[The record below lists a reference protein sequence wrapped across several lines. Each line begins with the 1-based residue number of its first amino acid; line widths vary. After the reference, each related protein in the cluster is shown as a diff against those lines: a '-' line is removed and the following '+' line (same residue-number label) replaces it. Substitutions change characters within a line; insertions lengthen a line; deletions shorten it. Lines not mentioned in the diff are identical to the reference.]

1 MCKKILTNWNS
12 DVKLKDV
19 CGWKLFPFVKIENN
33 YLKGEIKMKEQI
45 IKIIADYLGKDSS
58 EIADGA
64 TFTDIGLDSLDIAEL
79 VMEIEDQLDCSIEL
93 SQEINTV
100 DKLVEYIEANK

>member
-1 MCKKILTNWNS
+1 
-12 DVKLKDV
+12 
-19 CGWKLFPFVKIENN
+19 
-33 YLKGEIKMKEQI
+33 MKEQI
-45 IKIIADYLGKDSS
+45 IKIIADYLGKDTS